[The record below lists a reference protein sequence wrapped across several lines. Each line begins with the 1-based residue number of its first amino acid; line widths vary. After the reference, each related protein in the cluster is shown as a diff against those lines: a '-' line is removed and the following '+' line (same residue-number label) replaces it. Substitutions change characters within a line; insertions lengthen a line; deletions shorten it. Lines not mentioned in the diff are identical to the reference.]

1 MSKERRERDGNG
13 IHFMKAKEGP
23 AIKGVEKTLF
33 FFKINTDVSEIL
45 IFFSLSLC
53 PIVLIHCLFFEKL
66 PPALTIIPS
75 CSWGLCSVPTIGS
88 SCTWYIYPV
97 LPWLQW
103 GRWLRA
109 ASASSWL
116 LHTKF
121 LRQALLSTLLSILKS
136 CMVQYLQGFITYLL
150 GRNINKNLRDEFTVP
165 QGPLMSLEG

>member
-1 MSKERRERDGNG
+1 MSKERRERDSNG

-23 AIKGVEKTLF
+23 AIKGVENTLF
-33 FFKINTDVSEIL
+33 LKKKKINTEVSEIL

-75 CSWGLCSVPTIGS
+75 CFWGLCSVPTTGS
-88 SCTWYIYPV
+88 PCTWYIYPV
-97 LPWLQW
+97 LPLLQW

-109 ASASSWL
+109 ASAPPWL

-121 LRQALLSTLLSILKS
+121 LRQALCLLCFLFWSHAWYSI
-136 CMVQYLQGFITYLL
+136 C
-150 GRNINKNLRDEFTVP
+150 RD
-165 QGPLMSLEG
+165 SLPICWAEI